1 MKTYVGKIIFLDDS
15 PKGEIKGAN
24 GNSIPWE
31 RIDLYIVVPD
41 DRNTIMKNRL
51 VRIGVPGGKTTWNRI
66 TNNKPF
72 NDYMSGEHEFFVTQE
87 YNQTPNGPKPKAYE
101 TLTYVR

>member
-15 PKGEIKGAN
+15 PKGDIPTKE
-24 GNSIPWE
+24 GNKIPWKRIDMYISIPDE
-31 RIDLYIVVPD
+31 NNTLMKKRI
-41 DRNTIMKNRL
+41 
-51 VRIGVPGGKTTWNRI
+51 VRIGIPGGIETWNRI

-72 NDYMSGEHEFFVTQE
+72 NDYMNGEHEFFVTQE